1 MAKLTI
7 EITENAH
14 LVLKERAKSE
24 ERSLAQYITL
34 LLDDVTDTRH
44 LLVNSYTLTK
54 NTTKNTATDTAT
66 DTITDTTTDTTKR
79 KEIFNYN
86 DTEEDIYSKWK

>member
-54 NTTKNTATDTAT
+54 NTTKNTATDTTT
-66 DTITDTTTDTTKR
+66 DTATDTTKR

>member
-24 ERSLAQYITL
+24 ERSLTQYITL

-44 LLVNSYTLTK
+44 LLANSYTLTK
-54 NTTKNTATDTAT
+54 NTT
-66 DTITDTTTDTTKR
+66 IDTTTDTTKR